1 VLPRDIARRMRRFEV
16 RTRKLMESGLG
27 GEYRSVFRG
36 RGVEFDEAR
45 PYVEGD
51 DVRLIDW
58 NVTARTGEPYVK
70 KHVEERE
77 QTVVFVVDLSA
88 SVAYGSG
95 AQRKRDLA
103 AEVCCVLGVAAASS
117 GDRTGLLLFTDR
129 VERYVPPRR
138 GARHAFAIARL
149 LLGHGPEGRGTDIG
163 LALEFLNRVLR
174 RRAVVFL
181 VSDFLGQ
188 RYERPLAVAA
198 RRHDL
203 IAVTVRD
210 PRESDLPAVGLVQF
224 EDSETGERA
233 TVDLSDEVVR
243 GMIARRVAA
252 ARESRER
259 AFERAGADHVA
270 LTAGEPYDAALHRL
284 FASRGQGPGARGQG
298 RSRN

>member
-1 VLPRDIARRMRRFEV
+1 MRRFEV
-16 RTRKLMESGLG
+16 RTRKMMESGLG

-36 RGVEFDEAR
+36 HGVEFDEVR

-58 NVTARTGEPYVK
+58 NVTARTGEPHLK

-88 SVAYGSG
+88 SVGYGSG
-95 AQRKRDLA
+95 AQRKRDIA

-138 GARHAFAIARL
+138 GTRHAFAIARHL
-149 LLGHGPEGRGTDIG
+149 IGHAPESRGTDIAH
-163 LALEFLNRVLR
+163 ALGFLNRVLR

-181 VSDFLGQ
+181 VSDFLGE
-188 RYERPLAVAA
+188 RYERPLTVAA

-210 PRESDLPAVGLVQF
+210 PREQELPAAGLVQF
-224 EDSETGERA
+224 EDAETGERA
-233 TVDLSDEVVR
+233 VVDLADSVVR
-243 GMIARRVAA
+243 ATIARRVEA
-252 ARESRER
+252 AREARER
-259 AFERAGADHVA
+259 AFSRSGADHVA
-270 LTAGEPYDAALHRL
+270 LTAGEPYEAALHRL
-284 FASRGQGPGARGQG
+284 FARRE
-298 RSRN
+298 RK

>member
-1 VLPRDIARRMRRFEV
+1 MRRFEV
-16 RTRKLMESGLG
+16 RTRKMMESGLG

-36 RGVEFDEAR
+36 YGVEFDEVR

-58 NVTARTGEPYVK
+58 NVTARTGEPHLK

-88 SVAYGSG
+88 SVGYGSG

-138 GARHAFAIARL
+138 GTRHAFAIARH
-149 LLGHGPEGRGTDIG
+149 LLGHSPERRGTDIAH
-163 LALEFLNRVLR
+163 ALGFLNRVLR

-181 VSDFLGQ
+181 VSDFLGEG
-188 RYERPLAVAA
+188 YERPLTVAA

-210 PRESDLPAVGLVQF
+210 PRETDLPLAGLVQF
-224 EDSETGERA
+224 EDAETGERA
-233 TVDLSDEVVR
+233 VVDLADSVVR
-243 GMIARRVAA
+243 ATIARRVEAS
-252 ARESRER
+252 REARER
-259 AFERAGADHVA
+259 AFSRAGADHIA
-270 LTAGEPYDAALHRL
+270 LTAGAPYEAALHRL
-284 FASRGQGPGARGQG
+284 FSS
-298 RSRN
+298 RSRRGV